1 MDEIAMF
8 GEVRDG
14 ATKRRRSLKTG
25 KSGDLYVPAGMV
37 LLAGIKYDRNKIAV
51 WCPCCRVYHIHSWNH
66 ADKDCTITYRCAH
79 CASGSGSPF
88 IHRGYSITVLP
99 EVDGHRIGQIPKKS
113 RKGR

>member
-14 ATKRRRSLKTG
+14 ATKRRRRAPAG
-25 KSGDLYVPAGMV
+25 KSNDIDVPAGMP

-51 WCPCCRVYHIHSWNH
+51 WCPFCRVYHIHSWNH
-66 ADKDCTITYRCAH
+66 ADKDCTVTHRCAH

-88 IHRGYSITVLP
+88 IHGGYSITVLP
-99 EVDGHRIGQIPKKS
+99 KVDGYLVGQIPKKS